1 MIEIITNDFKK
12 RFINLIKNTQK
23 KLVFCSPF
31 LKKNIMKEIF
41 ENVDKNLEIEIITS
55 ANLANFLIGASDIE
69 VLEELLA
76 KKIKI
81 KNYQNLNNQ
90 IYFFDNQVLLTQASV
105 DDKKEYGILSDSL
118 EEESFLKQF
127 FSNMIQNT
135 TFGQISNDE
144 YKDIK
149 LIYNRINRKCNY
161 HYDYAGD
168 LILRISKIT
177 DLTNRISAS
186 WQKNMLLYLN
196 SNILSDTFTL
206 KQLYSGINFFQIL
219 YPESDNV
226 DARMR
231 RTLQELRDRG
241 LIKFYGNGVYK
252 KLWTIL
258 Y

>member
-161 HYDYAGD
+161 HYDYVGD